1 MRAIKLLTASSAN
14 THTQTYRVCLI
25 FPVVEVMAV
34 VENVFIGGVQ
44 TGFHAVLHHLA
55 RPGGTLQ
62 LLDLNTNVT
71 KNICLNLIHL
81 KYTHTQA
88 QSQQV
93 VISVGI

>member
-1 MRAIKLLTASSAN
+1 
-14 THTQTYRVCLI
+14 
-25 FPVVEVMAV
+25 MAV

-71 KNICLNLIHL
+71 KNICLNPIHL
-81 KYTHTQA
+81 KYTHTHTSA
-88 QSQQV
+88 VSAGGYLSGNLT
-93 VISVGI
+93 INSLSGTNCIKIH